1 MSKSKGKESATN
13 VAYKKKQVINMFQR
27 QITKIKTDLPTKGF
41 NFYITLK
48 TLPNKKMQHQTKRC
62 RIKRYSNG
70 P

>member
-48 TLPNKKMQHQTKRC
+48 TLPNKKM
-62 RIKRYSNG
+62 
-70 P
+70 